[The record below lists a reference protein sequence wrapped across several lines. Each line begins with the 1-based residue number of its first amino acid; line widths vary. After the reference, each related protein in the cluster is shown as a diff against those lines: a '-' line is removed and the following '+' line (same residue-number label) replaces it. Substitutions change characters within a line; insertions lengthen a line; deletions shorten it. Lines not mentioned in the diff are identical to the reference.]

1 MKVCAINKRV
11 FCVCINRDE
20 IRHVFFW
27 DFSIKYDWS
36 IGYCELWSVKT
47 HNIGICWI
55 LFFYKRVIK
64 TNRCILL
71 VRTLHSL
78 IVDTSTFLKVL
89 FQGFYRMLYIENFY
103 SSIKLVFLSFLIAV
117 SFHFKIRNFKGM
129 QMKLRTLGYIY
140 VTH

>member
-1 MKVCAINKRV
+1 M
-11 FCVCINRDE
+11 
-20 IRHVFFW
+20 
-27 DFSIKYDWS
+27 
-36 IGYCELWSVKT
+36 
-47 HNIGICWI
+47 
-55 LFFYKRVIK
+55 IK

-78 IVDTSTFLKVL
+78 IVDTSTFSKVL